1 MHERYDPAIVYIFAS
16 EIFTDEFHVLPD
28 VANENSMSVLIAAP
42 KIIRECEIIRCCPY
56 CCGRIKDEQSD
67 ERVSK
72 PVEFLA
78 KPYSTR

>member
-28 VANENSMSVLIAAP
+28 VTNENSMSVLMATP
-42 KIIRECEIIRCCPY
+42 KIIRECEIIGCCPY
-56 CCGRIKDEQSD
+56 CCGRIKDEQND